1 VKIIL
6 FIKFIMGWLL
16 VKENRASGIRSLFKV
31 LNILQKLSKL
41 TESKKDDK
49 FIESTKILIGKL
61 LQEIPPHFRDEAILN
76 INETKEGLLKNIEI
90 GYDSKNGVNAG
101 ISIKF

>member
-1 VKIIL
+1 MRIKM
-6 FIKFIMGWLL
+6 FFKFIVGWLL
-16 VKENRASGIRSLFKV
+16 VKENRASGIRGLFKV

-41 TESKKDDK
+41 TESKKDDE
-49 FIESTKILIGKL
+49 FIKSTKDTVEKL
-61 LQEIPPHFRDEAILN
+61 LNSLPTSVLEQTISTVNEIKKGP
-76 INETKEGLLKNIEI
+76 LKNVEL